1 MQASLRLLIYIFF
14 RRVRESRNELRKFM
28 RDVKRQNPA
37 ANVVLQY
44 DKLFVNHRC
53 YIWNDI
59 QGQVIEHTP
68 VSDRG
73 KKRKFSERFRTER
86 LTENYGRFQFSTT
99 LGLDSVSGS
108 PPRTYNWT
116 CKFGYCLLRPK
127 VAAMSPYPS
136 IMDP

>member
-1 MQASLRLLIYIFF
+1 
-14 RRVRESRNELRKFM
+14 M

-73 KKRKFSERFRTER
+73 KKRKSSERFRTER
-86 LTENYGRFQFSTT
+86 LTENYSRFQFSTT
-99 LGLDSVSGS
+99 LGLDSVSI
-108 PPRTYNWT
+108 
-116 CKFGYCLLRPK
+116 GYCLLHPK
-127 VAAMSPYPS
+127 VAAKSPYPS